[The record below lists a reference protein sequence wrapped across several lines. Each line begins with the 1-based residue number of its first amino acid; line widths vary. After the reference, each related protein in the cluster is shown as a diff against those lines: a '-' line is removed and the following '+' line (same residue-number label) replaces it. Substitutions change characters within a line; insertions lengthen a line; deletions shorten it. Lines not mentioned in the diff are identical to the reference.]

1 MTSIRGM
8 RRIGSWLPQPT
19 IRLQFTLLYSGL
31 FLACGLGLLA
41 LTYLLLAHK
50 YTGDF
55 FAVPRSA
62 GAITAVPNMSASQ
75 AVAQAQSVAQAQA
88 QRALGQ
94 LPVQFGIALTIMT
107 ALSVALAWRL
117 AGRVLRPLRA
127 MTETAGEISASSLDR
142 RLDLQGPDDE
152 VKRLGESFDG
162 LLARLEASFEA
173 QRRFVANASHE
184 LRTPLTYERTLLEVA
199 LADPEPSAESLR
211 EVCEQLLVS
220 EARQERL
227 IDALLTL
234 ARGQSGL
241 QRREPIDLAALSNEV
256 LLARREEAESRGLEV
271 HSRLGPAQA
280 AGDPR
285 LVERLI
291 ANLVDNALRHNVDH
305 GSVEVT
311 TASADGQAL
320 LSVANTGP
328 IVSSA
333 YLGQLFEPFRT
344 ADAGRT
350 RPDGGHGLGLSIVR
364 AVAEAH
370 GAVVDIEP
378 LAQGGLRV
386 EVRFPLSRPG
396 GWASQARVPAP
407 N

>member
-1 MTSIRGM
+1 MTAFHGIR
-8 RRIGSWLPQPT
+8 RLGSRLPQRT
-19 IRLQFTLLYSGL
+19 IRLRFTLLYSGL

-55 FAVPRSA
+55 FAVPQPAGSA
-62 GAITAVPNMSASQ
+62 QVAHAAPSGSA
-75 AVAQAQSVAQAQA
+75 AQAAQVQA
-88 QRALGQ
+88 QRALDQ
-94 LPVQFGIALTIMT
+94 LPVQFGIALAIMT

-142 RLDLQGPDDE
+142 RLELRGPDDE
-152 VKRLGESFDG
+152 VKRLGEAFDG
-162 LLARLEASFEA
+162 LIARLEASFEA

-199 LADPEPSAESLR
+199 LADPDLSAESLR

-220 EARQERL
+220 EERQERL

-234 ARGQSGL
+234 ARGQAGL
-241 QRREPIDLAALSNEV
+241 QRREVVDVAALTEAV
-256 LLARREEAESRGLEV
+256 LRARREEVESRGLEV
-271 HSRLGPAQA
+271 RSSLEPARA
-280 AGDPR
+280 AGDLR

-291 ANLVDNALRHNVDH
+291 ANLVDNALRHNVER
-305 GSVEVT
+305 GSVEVA
-311 TASADGQAL
+311 TATEAGQAL

-333 YLGQLFEPFRT
+333 DLEQLFEPFRT
-344 ADAGRT
+344 ADADRT
-350 RPDGGHGLGLSIVR
+350 RLGDGHGLGLSIVR
-364 AVAEAH
+364 AIADAH
-370 GAVVDIEP
+370 GAIVEAEP
-378 LAQGGLRV
+378 RPKGGLRV
-386 EVRFPLSRPG
+386 EVRFPI
-396 GWASQARVPAP
+396 PAAP
-407 N
+407 E